1 MVLFLAPQ
9 LSESLY
15 QYHIGVSPDDIS
27 SRPTLDAI
35 FSRRQLPL
43 LTDH

>member
-1 MVLFLAPQ
+1 MELFLTPQ
-9 LSESLY
+9 LSESLH
-15 QYHIGVSPDDIS
+15 QYHFSVSPDDIS
-27 SRPTLDAI
+27 SPTPDAI